1 MFRTQIIIDRQYLPF
16 ASFLTY
22 LIFRY
27 YQPFKLIPID
37 YLVQMPGE
45 SVNSILSVLR
55 NTAANSTAFL
65 ARQVKEARY
74 N

>member
-1 MFRTQIIIDRQYLPF
+1 MFRTQIIIDRQYK
-16 ASFLTY
+16 TITYIRY

-27 YQPFKLIPID
+27 YLLSLSFG

-74 N
+74 K

>member
-1 MFRTQIIIDRQYLPF
+1 
-16 ASFLTY
+16 
-22 LIFRY
+22 
-27 YQPFKLIPID
+27 
-37 YLVQMPGE
+37 MPGE
-45 SVNSILSVLR
+45 SVNSILNVLR